1 MTISQ
6 RESQD
11 KRGEL
16 LERAMELFAARGY
29 DAVGVQEIAEAA
41 GVTKPTLYYYFGNKE
56 GLLRALLEG
65 RYQALEAGIR
75 AALDYRHD
83 LSATLRNV
91 ASTFLRFAQDYP
103 VYYRLYLSLWFA
115 PAESHPF
122 TIVSGLNARLQH
134 MMEGLFLRAVH
145 DHGNMRNRH
154 RAYASS
160 FLGMINTYS
169 ALALNGDFQPDREGV
184 RRIVH
189 QFEHGIYS

>member
-91 ASTFLRFAQDYP
+91 ASPKTTRSITACTYP
-103 VYYRLYLSLWFA
+103 C
-115 PAESHPF
+115 
-122 TIVSGLNARLQH
+122 GLPPR
-134 MMEGLFLRAVH
+134 RAIPS
-145 DHGNMRNRH
+145 R
-154 RAYASS
+154 SS
-160 FLGMINTYS
+160 
-169 ALALNGDFQPDREGV
+169 PD
-184 RRIVH
+184 
-189 QFEHGIYS
+189 